1 MVAKESLYSYKK
13 SRLDSGY
20 RESGSAMT
28 PDPVESKMNAARGSS
43 QRMREALRD
52 QSMNSKL
59 SEQALLQLRD
69 LLVGPAQREA
79 EERFGELLEI
89 LEAQET
95 ANRGRIQT
103 LESDLH
109 ELSAEAS
116 VLRQDYE
123 ALGQRIER
131 VLQLAEQEKI
141 AVQSQFSEAARMLQE
156 EFESKVYAL
165 SKTVQDT
172 LRRADSEAER
182 AINSLVQDV
191 RSMRKETHELLH
203 KAESTSMSALEQRI
217 AQWRSEIED
226 SRSHDMQNVAASLVD
241 LGERILSNRRS

>member
-1 MVAKESLYSYKK
+1 MGANEGLYGYNR
-13 SRLDSGY
+13 SRLDSGN
-20 RESGSAMT
+20 REPAASVLPGKT
-28 PDPVESKMNAARGSS
+28 ESKLGAARSANQHS
-43 QRMREALRD
+43 RDALRD
-52 QSMNSKL
+52 QPMNSRL

-79 EERFGELLEI
+79 EERFSELLEI

-131 VLQLAEQEKI
+131 VLKVAEQEKA
-141 AVQSQFSEAARMLQE
+141 AVQAQFGEAARMLQE
-156 EFESKVYAL
+156 EFESKVYSL

-182 AINSLVQDV
+182 AINALVQDV
-191 RSMRKETHELLH
+191 RSMRKETQDLLE
-203 KAESTSMSALEQRI
+203 KAETNSMSALEQRI
-217 AQWRSEIED
+217 AQWRSEIEE
-226 SRSHDMQNVAASLVD
+226 SRASDMQNVAASLVN
-241 LGERILSNRRS
+241 LGERLLTNRR

>member
-1 MVAKESLYSYKK
+1 M
-13 SRLDSGY
+13 
-20 RESGSAMT
+20 
-28 PDPVESKMNAARGSS
+28 
-43 QRMREALRD
+43 
-52 QSMNSKL
+52 
-59 SEQALLQLRD
+59 LQLRD

-79 EERFGELLEI
+79 EDRFGELLEI
-89 LEAQET
+89 LEAQDT

-131 VLQLAEQEKI
+131 VLQLAEQEKHS
-141 AVQSQFSEAARMLQE
+141 VQAQFGEAARMLQE
-156 EFESKVYAL
+156 EFESKVYDL
-165 SKTVQDT
+165 SKTVQET
-172 LRRADSEAER
+172 LRRADTEAER

-203 KAESTSMSALEQRI
+203 KAESTSMTALEQRI
-217 AQWRSEIED
+217 AQWRDEIES
-226 SRSHDMQNVAASLVD
+226 SRASDMQNVAASLVD